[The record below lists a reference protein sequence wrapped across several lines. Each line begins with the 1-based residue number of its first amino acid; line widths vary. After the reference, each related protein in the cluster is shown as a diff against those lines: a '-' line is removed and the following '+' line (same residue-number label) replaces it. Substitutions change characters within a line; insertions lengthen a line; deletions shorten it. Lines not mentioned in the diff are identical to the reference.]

1 MGERLEEKSNQDS
14 IQKIA
19 KDDQLDHKHPQ
30 VKEKIAEDF
39 SGSQKEALEKPSLS
53 SLWDSSLKRHAEAS
67 ANDSLWLKRILE
79 DHAKCSWDVLYAHY
93 QQNQST

>member
-19 KDDQLDHKHPQ
+19 KDDQLDHKPPQ

-39 SGSQKEALEKPSLS
+39 SGSQKEGLEKPSLN
-53 SLWDSSLKRHAEAS
+53 SLDSKLAE
-67 ANDSLWLKRILE
+67 IFP
-79 DHAKCSWDVLYAHY
+79 
-93 QQNQST
+93 